1 MKKLGLVLEGGGMR
15 GAYTAGVLDWLLENE
30 IYFDYVVG
38 ISSGALYATMY
49 AQKDR
54 NALREA
60 SIEIASDKR
69 NVGMKAIMAE
79 KTIVGYN
86 FLFDQIKNK
95 SKFDLT
101 KQDDTEIKV
110 EIGVYDI
117 NEQETIWVNSE
128 EIAKHPKMVQAACTL
143 PIFGRAV
150 KIDGKPYMDGGVTTM
165 IPIERS
171 LEAGCEMHMVVTTKS
186 DEFIRKPQGFVQRNL
201 LRQVYRKSPK
211 LVSDFESRTD
221 VYYEE
226 RAQIEK
232 LEQEGKALY
241 MYPSKEL
248 GVSRFKGDKE
258 QFQGLFDTAR
268 RDCEVRKEA
277 IFNFYKT
284 AKKKK

>member
-60 SIEIASDKR
+60 SIEIAADKR

-101 KQDDTEIKV
+101 KQNDTEIKV

-128 EIAKHPKMVQAACTL
+128 EIAEHPKMVQAACTL

-150 KIDGKPYMDGGVTTM
+150 NIDGKPYMDGGVTTM

-171 LEAGCEMHMVVTTKS
+171 LEAGCENLQSLSVTLKAEQMFTMKSAHKLKSWNKKAKPYTCIHLKNSVSQDLKETKNS
-186 DEFIRKPQGFVQRNL
+186 SRVSLIPQ
-201 LRQVYRKSPK
+201 
-211 LVSDFESRTD
+211 
-221 VYYEE
+221 EE
-226 RAQIEK
+226 IVK
-232 LEQEGKALY
+232 LEKK
-241 MYPSKEL
+241 PS
-248 GVSRFKGDKE
+248 
-258 QFQGLFDTAR
+258 
-268 RDCEVRKEA
+268 
-277 IFNFYKT
+277 
-284 AKKKK
+284 